1 MIKQCCAFF
10 GDKIKADNCA
20 QTVADYVFGRLKAY
34 YQDQGIGAEIFQAV
48 LSTHPVSLLDF
59 DQRVKAVVKFKELK
73 EAEDLAAAYKRVN
86 NIQAK
91 SGRVNTPIKA
101 ELLQDEAEK
110 KLVAH
115 LNQLLPTINA
125 LYRQGHYDQA
135 MTTLAELRDDV
146 DNFFEQVMVNDQ
158 NEAIK
163 QNRLAILNELSQ
175 VFSKTADISV
185 LY

>member
-1 MIKQCCAFF
+1 
-10 GDKIKADNCA
+10 
-20 QTVADYVFGRLKAY
+20 
-34 YQDQGIGAEIFQAV
+34 
-48 LSTHPVSLLDF
+48 
-59 DQRVKAVVKFKELK
+59 
-73 EAEDLAAAYKRVN
+73 
-86 NIQAK
+86 
-91 SGRVNTPIKA
+91 
-101 ELLQDEAEK
+101 
-110 KLVAH
+110 
-115 LNQLLPTINA
+115 
-125 LYRQGHYDQA
+125 